1 LSNPP
6 YLLSILDKSLIPQA
20 FSAADAL
27 GETVALARRAE
38 ELGFHR
44 YWVAEH
50 HNSPGLAV
58 SAPEVLVA
66 YLAAATRRIRLGSGG
81 VMLQHYAPYKVAE
94 VFNLLSSLAPGRIDL
109 GVGKAPGGLPL
120 STAALQ
126 GGRGATIKRP
136 FEELLAELDAF
147 LDDTLPDGHAL
158 KGAVAT
164 PRPPEPPQ
172 RILLGASTDSAAL
185 AAQRGWQ
192 FCFAAHLN
200 GDLDKVQD
208 AFDVYEAA
216 TRRVPLLALFA
227 FAADSGEAAR
237 RQVGE
242 LRVFKVF
249 LPDGRSVNL
258 PSLDAAAEFARQAGV
273 TDYRVE
279 ENRPSVIAGTGAEVR
294 RELDALHRRFGVRE
308 FVLDIPVA
316 DFAARRASIELFQS
330 AWQAAAA

>member
-1 LSNPP
+1 MSDPAYSLSV
-6 YLLSILDKSLIPQA
+6 LDKSLIPQG
-20 FSAADAL
+20 FSASDAL
-27 GETVALARRAE
+27 RETVALARRAE

-50 HNSPGLAV
+50 HSSPGLAT
-58 SAPEVLVA
+58 SAPEVVVA
-66 YLAAATRRIRLGSGG
+66 YLAAATRRIRVGSGG

-94 VFNLLSSLAPGRIDL
+94 VFNVLASLAPGRIDL

-126 GGRGATIKRP
+126 GGRAPTGKRS
-136 FEELLAELDAF
+136 FAELLAELDAF
-147 LDDTLPDGHAL
+147 LGDRLPEGHAL
-158 KGAVAT
+158 AGAVAT

-172 RILLGASTDSAAL
+172 RILLGASEDSAAL
-185 AAQRGWQ
+185 AVKQGWQ

-200 GDLDKVQD
+200 GDLDKVQG
-208 AFDVYEAA
+208 AFEIYEKA
-216 TRRVPLLALFA
+216 TGRVPQLALFA
-227 FAADSGEAAR
+227 FAAESGEAAR

-279 ENRPSVIAGTGAEVR
+279 ENRPSVLAGTHAEVR
-294 RELDALHRRFGVRE
+294 GELDALARRFGVRE

-316 DFAARRASIELFQS
+316 DFAARRTSIELFQT
-330 AWQAAAA
+330 AIRAQAA